1 MRDRAIGYHKITS
14 NASWRKTHSSISLT
28 PQVRADLAS
37 GLISHRFSLGG
48 RTSLMFRGMGSVI
61 GSGQICTAKHWY
73 KHAKKA
79 VTEISKPSEPS
90 VKDVDSS

>member
-14 NASWRKTHSSISLT
+14 NASSRKTHSSISLT

-37 GLISHRFSLGG
+37 GFVTALVFGG
-48 RTSLMFRGMGSVI
+48 RTSLMFRGMGSAI